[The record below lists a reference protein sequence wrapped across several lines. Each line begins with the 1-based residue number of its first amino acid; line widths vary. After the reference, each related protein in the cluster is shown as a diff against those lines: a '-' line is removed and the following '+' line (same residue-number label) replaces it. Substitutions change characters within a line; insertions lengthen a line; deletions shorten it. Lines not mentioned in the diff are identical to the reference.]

1 MKSAMEPL
9 VLLVRNRIIYY
20 VMLFVIKSHILII
33 LVIAGALLEQAEHL
47 LDQGIHPIRIA
58 DGFELAAQSACKH
71 LDSIADSFPVDIN
84 NLEPLIKTAMTTL
97 GSKM

>member
-1 MKSAMEPL
+1 MKLAMGL
-9 VLLVRNRIIYY
+9 LALLVGL
-20 VMLFVIKSHILII
+20 VCLFSAVFICINAHHVI
-33 LVIAGALLEQAEHL
+33 VIAGALLEQAEHL

>member
-1 MKSAMEPL
+1 MI
-9 VLLVRNRIIYY
+9 NIY
-20 VMLFVIKSHILII
+20 LII
-33 LVIAGALLEQAEHL
+33 IKLNIKLLTCFSVIAGALLEQAEHL

-58 DGFELAAQSACKH
+58 DGFELAAQSACRH